1 MPLYQNN
8 SVATQKLILGNYKIE
23 TATVGTTVASAA
35 WVNLGAGMVNSFGH
49 NITKYAVQAGNA
61 PDPIEGIAT
70 ETFTAAIDLIE
81 YSPTTL
87 SFIQAGAVSVASG
100 TTGITT
106 IKGGGNSVITPVAFK
121 LTNRRFI
128 GTVTQETIVMVY
140 NATLDSG
147 LQFTAK
153 SDNDADP
160 INIMPIAITGKP
172 LATLSAGDQLFS
184 ITHNYNP

>member
-1 MPLYQNN
+1 MPIYQND

-23 TATVGTTVASAA
+23 TAAVGTTAGGT

-61 PDPIEGIAT
+61 PDPIEGVAT
-70 ETFTAAIDLIE
+70 ETFTAAVDLIE
-81 YSPTTL
+81 YAATVL
-87 SFIQAGAVSVASG
+87 SSIQCGAISVTAG
-100 TTGITT
+100 TTGQTI
-106 IKGGGNSVITPVAFK
+106 IKGGGNSILTPVAFK
-121 LTNRRFI
+121 LTNRRLI
-128 GTVTQETIVMVY
+128 SDVTNETVIMIY
-140 NATLDSG
+140 NATLDTG

-160 INIMPIAITGKP
+160 INVMPIAITAKP

-184 ITHNYNP
+184 ITHTYNP

>member
-1 MPLYQNN
+1 MPLYQNS

-23 TATVGTTVASAA
+23 VAQTTIASAY
-35 WVNLGAGMVNSFGH
+35 VNLGAGMVNSFGH

-61 PDPIEGIAT
+61 PDPIEGVAT

-81 YSPTTL
+81 YDASTL
-87 SFIQAGAVSVASG
+87 NIIQAGAISNTPVS
-100 TTGITT
+100 TGVTT
-106 IKGGGNSVITPVAFK
+106 IKGGGNSILTPKIFR

-128 GTVTQETIVMVY
+128 NGVTQETIVTIF

-160 INIMPIAITGKP
+160 INILPIAITGKP
-172 LATLSAGDQLFS
+172 DSSLTAGARLF
-184 ITHNYNP
+184 TVQHTYNP

>member
-1 MPLYQNN
+1 MPLYQN
-8 SVATQKLILGNYKIE
+8 STVATAKLILGNYKIE
-23 TATVGTTVASAA
+23 TATVGTTVGSAA

-81 YSPTTL
+81 YSPTALT
-87 SFIQAGAVSVASG
+87 FIQCGAITNTAGA
-100 TTGITT
+100 TGVTT
-106 IKGGGNSVITPVAFK
+106 IKGGGNSILTPVAFK
-121 LTNRRFI
+121 LTNRRLI
-128 GTVTQETIVMVY
+128 GAVTNETIVMIY
-140 NATLDSG
+140 NATLDAG

-160 INIMPIAITGKP
+160 INIMPIAITAKP
-172 LATLSAGDQLFS
+172 LASLSAGDQLFS
-184 ITHNYNP
+184 ITNTYNP

>member
-1 MPLYQNN
+1 MPLYQN
-8 SVATQKLILGNYKIE
+8 STVSTEKLILGNYKIE
-23 TATVGTTVASAA
+23 VAVTTVGSSYI
-35 WVNLGAGMVNSFGH
+35 NLGAGMVNSFGH

-81 YSPTTL
+81 YDASTL
-87 SFIQAGAVSVASG
+87 NIIQAGAITNTAG
-100 TTGITT
+100 TTGVTT
-106 IKGGGNSVITPVAFK
+106 IKGGGNSILTPKIFR
-121 LTNRRFI
+121 LTNRRLI
-128 GTVTQETIVMVY
+128 SGVTDETVITIFK
-140 NATLDSG
+140 ATLDAG

-172 LATLSAGDQLFS
+172 DAALTAGTQLF
-184 ITHNYNP
+184 TVVHTYNP